1 MLVNDCKTTNNRA
14 NESDWF
20 GPLLIV
26 MVTEYENELLV
37 YPLFSYSNEPTRIVS
52 NACAGLHCT
61 ISVGEGTGE
70 IIIMHARGRF
80 LSETT
85 MHFLSYIQSS

>member
-1 MLVNDCKTTNNRA
+1 MNDYKTKNNRA

-20 GPLLIV
+20 DPLLIV
-26 MVTEYENELLV
+26 MVTECESELLV
-37 YPLFSYSNEPTRIVS
+37 YPLFSYSNEPTRVVS

-61 ISVGEGTGE
+61 TTVGEDAGG

-80 LSETT
+80 FLET
-85 MHFLSYIQSS
+85 MHLFFFYI